1 MNRVRRGVGLGVVLA
16 ALAFAGSSSATV
28 TRVSLTASVRAGAD
42 ARLTVNVSPRARCTI
57 RVVHAGA
64 VVRSAGLG
72 PKVGGRITWRWRVDA
87 TAPAGHSSVRV
98 RCGKSG
104 SLAAAIAVT
113 RAPPSPTP
121 PSGPGQKIDVG
132 GYRLYLEC
140 TGSGS
145 PTVVLESGFG
155 APGASL
161 APSSGWNA
169 LGPALASETRVCA
182 YDRAGLGA
190 SDPRPRG
197 RLGTGQT
204 LATELAALLANAG
217 VPAPYVFFGYSN
229 GAYFAL
235 SHVAHW
241 RDPAEIA
248 GFVFGDGSN
257 CITVCSGALIEPVEL
272 DVTGAQQLGPRPVIA
287 VISTEPEA
295 GAALARRSTNGFGV
309 QAAPG
314 VGHFVARDAP
324 QLVAEAIRLVVTA
337 VRSGAPLP
345 PCAETRL
352 PSFGGRC

>member
-28 TRVSLTASVRAGAD
+28 TRVSLTPSVRVGTD

-64 VVRSAGLG
+64 AVRAAGLG
-72 PKVGGRITWRWRVDA
+72 PKVGGRITWRWRMPA
-87 TAPAGHSSVRV
+87 TAPAGRASVRV
-98 RCGKSG
+98 QCGKSG

-113 RAPPSPTP
+113 RPSTEPGTP
-121 PSGPGQKIDVG
+121 PGPGRKIDVG

-145 PTVVLESGFG
+145 PTLILESGFG

-161 APSSGWNA
+161 AASSGWRR
-169 LGPALASETRVCA
+169 LGPALGGETRVCA

-190 SDPRPRG
+190 SDPRPRS
-197 RLGTGQT
+197 RPGTSQA
-204 LATELAALLANAG
+204 LATELRTLLRNAG
-217 VPAPYVFFGYSN
+217 VPAPYVFYGPSI
-229 GAYFAL
+229 GAFFAL

-241 RDPAEIA
+241 QDPSEIA
-248 GFVFGDGSN
+248 GFVFGDGSG
-257 CITVCSGALIEPVEL
+257 CVTVCSGGLFEPVEL

-287 VISTEPEA
+287 VISTEPED
-295 GAALARRSTNGFGV
+295 GAALARRSTNAFQV

-314 VGHFVARDAP
+314 VGHFVSEEAP
-324 QLVAEAIRLVVTA
+324 ELVAEAVRLVLAA

-345 PCAETRL
+345 PCAQTQL
-352 PSFGGRC
+352 PTFGGRC